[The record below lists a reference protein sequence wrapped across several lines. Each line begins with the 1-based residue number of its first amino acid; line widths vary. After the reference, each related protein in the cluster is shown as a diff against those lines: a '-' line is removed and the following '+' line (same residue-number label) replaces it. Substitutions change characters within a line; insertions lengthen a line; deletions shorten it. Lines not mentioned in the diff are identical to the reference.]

1 MNILITGAAGMIGRK
16 LTERLASEGG
26 LNGRQIDRL
35 TLLDVVMPTTAMRF
49 KGKTDLVAA
58 DLATPGEATRAIAHR
73 PDTIFHLAGGSSVGL
88 SIAQPFEDFS
98 RTVSSTARLLEWLR
112 GSAPECRLI
121 VASSAAVYGAQYNG
135 PISED
140 AEPVPMSPY
149 GQHKL
154 MMEQLCRSYAVT
166 FGLRSTVARL
176 FSVYG
181 PHLRKQLLWDMC
193 SRLQRGE
200 RTLVLGGTGA
210 EVRDWIDVRDAARL
224 FAKIAEVPQ
233 RESYQVLNGG
243 SGLGTTVADITG
255 MLVKNW
261 GGDIAVRFS
270 GIVRPGDPFS
280 LLADDAKLRRLPFDW
295 QIPLDRGLAEYVPWF
310 KEQAR

>member
-1 MNILITGAAGMIGRK
+1 MWVTGANGFIGRH
-16 LTERLASEGG
+16 LVRVLADQGHNVHGIGHGAIEDADRERIGLREW
-26 LNGRQIDRL
+26 LNGEID
-35 TLLDVVMPTTAMRF
+35 
-49 KGKTDLVAA
+49 AA
-58 DLATPGEATRAIAHR
+58 NLNALAGQSGSPS
-73 PDTIFHLAGGSSVGL
+73 TIFHLAGGSSVGL
-88 SIAQPFEDFS
+88 SIAQPYEDFS

-112 GSAPECRLI
+112 GSAPDCRLI
-121 VASSAAVYGAQYNG
+121 VASSAAVYGAEYNG
-135 PISED
+135 PVSED

-154 MMEQLCRSYAVT
+154 MMEQLCRSYAIT

-200 RTLVLGGTGA
+200 RTVVLGGTGA

-233 RESYQVLNGG
+233 QESYQIVNGG
-243 SGLGTTVADITG
+243 SGLGATVADVAG
-255 MLVKNW
+255 MLVENW
-261 GGDIAVRFS
+261 GGDIAVCFS

-280 LLADDAKLRRLPFDW
+280 LLADDRKLRRLPFDC

>member
-1 MNILITGAAGMIGRK
+1 MWVTGANGFIGRH
-16 LTERLASEGG
+16 LVRVLADRGHTVHGIGHGAIGG
-26 LNGRQIDRL
+26 ADRQRIGLREWLNGEIDAANLNALAGRL
-35 TLLDVVMPTTAMRF
+35 GSPS
-49 KGKTDLVAA
+49 
-58 DLATPGEATRAIAHR
+58 
-73 PDTIFHLAGGSSVGL
+73 TIFHLAGGSSVGL
-88 SIAQPFEDFS
+88 SIAQPYEDFS

-121 VASSAAVYGAQYNG
+121 VASSAAVYGSQYSG

-154 MMEQLCRSYAVT
+154 IMEQLCRSYAVT
-166 FGLRSTVARL
+166 FGLRSTVTRL

-181 PHLRKQLLWDMC
+181 PNLRKQLLWDIC
-193 SRLQRGE
+193 SRLRRGE
-200 RTLVLGGTGA
+200 RTVVLGGTGA
-210 EVRDWIDVRDAARL
+210 EVRDWIDVRDVARL
-224 FAKIAEVPQ
+224 FTKMAEVPQ
-233 RESYQVLNGG
+233 QESYQIVNGG
-243 SGLGTTVADITG
+243 SGFGTTVADVAG

-261 GGDIAVRFS
+261 GSDVAVRFS

-280 LLADDAKLRRLPFDW
+280 LLADCAKLRQLPFEW
-295 QIPLDRGLAEYVPWF
+295 QFLLERGLAEYVHWF

>member
-1 MNILITGAAGMIGRK
+1 MTVWVTGANGFIGRH
-16 LTERLASEGG
+16 LVRVLAGRGHTVHGIGHGAIEDADRERVGLGLW
-26 LNGRQIDRL
+26 LNGEID
-35 TLLDVVMPTTAMRF
+35 
-49 KGKTDLVAA
+49 AA
-58 DLATPGEATRAIAHR
+58 NLNALAERSGSPS
-73 PDTIFHLAGGSSVGL
+73 TIFHLAGGSSVGL
-88 SIAQPFEDFS
+88 SIAQPYEDFS

-112 GSAPECRLI
+112 GSAPDCRLI

-140 AEPVPMSPY
+140 AEPIPMSPY

-154 MMEQLCRSYAVT
+154 MMEQLCKSYAIT

-233 RESYQVLNGG
+233 RESYQVVNGG
-243 SGLGTTVADITG
+243 SGHGTTVADITG

>member
-1 MNILITGAAGMIGRK
+1 MTVWITGANGFIGRY
-16 LTERLASEGG
+16 LTRELAGAGHTVHGIGHGAISDADKQRLGLSMW
-26 LNGRQIDRL
+26 LNGEID
-35 TLLDVVMPTTAMRF
+35 
-49 KGKTDLVAA
+49 AA
-58 DLATPGEATRAIAHR
+58 NLNALATGSELPS
-73 PDTIFHLAGGSSVGL
+73 TIFHLAGGSSVGL

-98 RTVSSTARLLEWLR
+98 RTVASTARLLEWLR

-121 VASSAAVYGAQYNG
+121 VASSAAVYGAGYSG

-140 AEPVPMSPY
+140 AEPIPMSPY

-166 FGLRSTVARL
+166 FGLRSTIARL

-210 EVRDWIDVRDAARL
+210 EVRDWTDVRDVVRL
-224 FAKIAEVPQ
+224 LAKIAELPQ
-233 RESYQVLNGG
+233 RESYQVINGG
-243 SGLGTTVADITG
+243 SGLATTVADLTG

-261 GGDIAVRFS
+261 GGDIAVGFS
-270 GIVRPGDPFS
+270 GTVRPGDPFS
-280 LLADDAKLRRLPFDW
+280 LLANDVKLRRLPFDW
-295 QIPLDRGLAEYVPWF
+295 QIPVAGGLADYVAWF
-310 KEQAR
+310 KDQLP

>member
-1 MNILITGAAGMIGRK
+1 MIMWVTGANGFIGRY
-16 LTERLASEGG
+16 LVRVLADQDHQIHGIGHGAIEETERQRIGLREWLNGEIDAANLNALASRSGS
-26 LNGRQIDRL
+26 
-35 TLLDVVMPTTAMRF
+35 PS
-49 KGKTDLVAA
+49 
-58 DLATPGEATRAIAHR
+58 
-73 PDTIFHLAGGSSVGL
+73 TIFHLAGASSVGL
-88 SIAQPFEDFS
+88 SIAQPYEDFS
-98 RTVSSTARLLEWLR
+98 RTVTSTARLLEWLR
-112 GSAPECRLI
+112 NSAPECRLI
-121 VASSAAVYGAQYNG
+121 VASSAAVYGAQHDG
-135 PISED
+135 AIPED
-140 AEPVPMSPY
+140 AATVPMSPY

-166 FGLRSTVARL
+166 FGLRSTVTRL

-200 RTLVLGGTGA
+200 RTLILGGTGA
-210 EVRDWIDVRDAARL
+210 EVRDWTDVRDVARL
-224 FAKIAEVPQ
+224 FATIAEVPQ
-233 RESYQVLNGG
+233 RESYEVVNGG

-280 LLADDAKLRRLPFDW
+280 LLADDAKLGGLPFDW
-295 QIPLDRGLAEYVPWF
+295 QISLDPGLAEYVMWF
-310 KEQAR
+310 KGQAR

>member
-1 MNILITGAAGMIGRK
+1 
-16 LTERLASEGG
+16 
-26 LNGRQIDRL
+26 
-35 TLLDVVMPTTAMRF
+35 
-49 KGKTDLVAA
+49 
-58 DLATPGEATRAIAHR
+58 
-73 PDTIFHLAGGSSVGL
+73 
-88 SIAQPFEDFS
+88 
-98 RTVSSTARLLEWLR
+98 LLEWLR
-112 GSAPECRLI
+112 GSAPDCRLI

-154 MMEQLCRSYAVT
+154 MMEHLCRSYAVT

-233 RESYQVLNGG
+233 RESYEVVNGG
-243 SGLGTTVADITG
+243 SGLGTTVADIAG
-255 MLVKNW
+255 MIVKNW
-261 GGDIAVRFS
+261 VTDIEVRFS

-280 LLADDAKLRRLPFDW
+280 LLADDAKLRRLPFEW